1 MFVLKRIR
9 RWSIAKDKWQRGKGE
24 MGQLQNKLISRGS
37 NGTTGILLVTGY
49 RTTTRCSVETLDVF
63 IPLPQ
68 TFPSS
73 KKYRAVYFHFILLS
87 ATRISPNN
95 LLCQPRGVKTA
106 LFCPKIEI
114 YFPHFLLPDK
124 GLANL

>member
-1 MFVLKRIR
+1 M
-9 RWSIAKDKWQRGKGE
+9 A
-24 MGQLQNKLISRGS
+24 QLENKLISRGS
-37 NGTTGILLVTGY
+37 NGATGILLVTGY
-49 RTTTRCSVETLDVF
+49 RTTTGCSVETLDVF
-63 IPLPQ
+63 IPPPQ